1 MTTEISRR
9 DFLKTAVIG
18 TTTAVAAA
26 AGLDSKQANAAES
39 DVQYAMVIDLKKYVG
54 CKACTIACKA
64 ENHTP
69 PGVAYNVVMEEEV
82 GTYPNVTRKF
92 IPRPCMQCENPSC
105 TKVCPTKATYRRP
118 DGIVVIDYDKCIG
131 CRYCVTACPYGAR
144 TFDFG
149 ENYHEE
155 PTPYEKKPSPEYAEF
170 RKRKKG
176 KSPVGNVRK
185 CTFCLHRIKKGLKP
199 ACVETCIGRA
209 YTFGNIKDPN
219 SDVAKLLRKRAFHR
233 LKEELGNKPRVYYL
247 D

>member
-1 MTTEISRR
+1 
-9 DFLKTAVIG
+9 
-18 TTTAVAAA
+18 
-26 AGLDSKQANAAES
+26 
-39 DVQYAMVIDLKKYVG
+39 MVIDLKKCVG
-54 CKACTIACKA
+54 CKACTVACKA

-92 IPRPCMQCENPSC
+92 IPRPCMQCENSPC
-105 TKVCPTKATYRRP
+105 TKVCPTGATYHRP
-118 DGIVVIDYDKCIG
+118 DGIVAVDYDKCIG

-155 PTPYEKKPSPEYAEF
+155 PTPYEEKASPEYAEF

-176 KSPVGNVRK
+176 RSPIGNVRK
-185 CTFCLHRIKKGLKP
+185 CTFCLHRVKKGLKP
-199 ACVETCIGRA
+199 ACVETCMGRA

-219 SDVAKLLRKRAFHR
+219 SDVAKLLRKRASHR